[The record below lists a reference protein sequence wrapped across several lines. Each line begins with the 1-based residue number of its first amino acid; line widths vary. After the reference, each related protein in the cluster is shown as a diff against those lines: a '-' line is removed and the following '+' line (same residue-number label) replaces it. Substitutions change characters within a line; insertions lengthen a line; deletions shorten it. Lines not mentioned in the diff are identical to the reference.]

1 MKIIKFILLF
11 ISCVFAHHLYGQRHY
26 ANISGI
32 EFGYGQNI
40 FGNNNTNLNLSISK
54 YKSRTTYW
62 KIGLNYFEKPFDFS
76 YEEIYLDTPDTVSV
90 NRTAKDYYID
100 AAYFKTVAT
109 NLSSLYFSLG
119 IGAFAGV
126 EGYKENKDQYDFIFG
141 SKIEAEVEYFI
152 SGKIAV
158 LGRVGQYWSPL
169 SEINKWNT
177 VWNIGLKILIY

>member
-1 MKIIKFILLF
+1 MKAIKFILLF
-11 ISCVFAHHLYGQRHY
+11 ILCVFTHNLYAQRHY

-32 EFGYGQNI
+32 ELNYGQNI
-40 FGNNNTNLNLSISK
+40 FGNNHTNLNLSISK
-54 YKSRTTYW
+54 YKSRTVYW
-62 KIGLNYFEKPFDFS
+62 KIGLNYFEKPFDYT

-90 NRTAKDYYID
+90 NRTARNYYLD
-100 AAYFKTVAT
+100 GAYFKTVAT

-126 EGYKENKDQYDFIFG
+126 EGYKKNKEQYDFIFG
-141 SKIEAEVEYFI
+141 PKIEAEAEYFI

-169 SEINKWNT
+169 SDISEWNT